1 MNENRLMQVL
11 LAPHISEKSA
21 NASDGSNQYV
31 FKVRTDSNKAEIK
44 GAVELMFDV
53 SVEDVKV
60 VNVKGKVKRHGQRL
74 GKRSDWKKAY
84 IRVQQGQEIDFV
96 GSSN

>member
-21 NASDGSNQYV
+21 NAADQSNQYV
-31 FKVRTDSNKAEIK
+31 FKVATDSNKAEIK
-44 GAVELMFDV
+44 GAIELMFKVD
-53 SVEDVKV
+53 VEDVKT
-60 VNVKGKVKRHGQRL
+60 VNVKGKVKRHGNRL

-84 IRVQQGQEIDFV
+84 IRLKQGQEIDFV

>member
-21 NASDGSNQYV
+21 NAADKSNQYV
-31 FKVRTDSNKAEIK
+31 FKVTTDSNKAEIK
-44 GAVELMFDV
+44 GAVELMFKVD
-53 SVEDVKV
+53 VEDVKT
-60 VNVKGKVKRHGQRL
+60 VNVKGKVKRHGNRL

-84 IRVQQGQEIDFV
+84 IRLKQGQEIDFV

>member
-21 NASDGSNQYV
+21 NVADQSNQYV
-31 FKVRTDSNKAEIK
+31 FKVTTDSNKTEIK
-44 GAVELMFDV
+44 GAVELMFKVD
-53 SVEDVKV
+53 VEDVKV

-84 IRVQQGQEIDFV
+84 IRLKQGQEIDFV
-96 GSSN
+96 GSAN